1 MEETRSERIRTGHR
15 AGGEG
20 GRGLPN
26 LETWCFLTSIQHAA
40 THAAIHAATSDAHT
54 RSNTRSNKRR
64 AHTRVVV
71 YVPALSLFSNV
82 QRHPPER
89 EGGGLGCDVVGVAV
103 KSPGYEE
110 EGDSSDEG
118 TEHKE
123 DAQRDL
129 FTHRHTQRHKGRH
142 YTHTHRPSVSQW
154 YSVAFSCRLC
164 VRVQQ

>member
-1 MEETRSERIRTGHR
+1 MER
-15 AGGEG
+15 GGEG
-20 GRGLPN
+20 CLIWKPGVFSL
-26 LETWCFLTSIQHAA
+26 LYSTQQHTQA
-40 THAAIHAATSDAHT
+40 THAATSDAHK
-54 RSNTRSNKRR
+54 RSNTRSNERR

-118 TEHKE
+118 TEHSTGSCCRATGCIAR
-123 DAQRDL
+123 DARIGIEM
-129 FTHRHTQRHKGRH
+129 TCVG
-142 YTHTHRPSVSQW
+142 V
-154 YSVAFSCRLC
+154 VAYACRLKENA
-164 VRVQQ
+164 VREKES